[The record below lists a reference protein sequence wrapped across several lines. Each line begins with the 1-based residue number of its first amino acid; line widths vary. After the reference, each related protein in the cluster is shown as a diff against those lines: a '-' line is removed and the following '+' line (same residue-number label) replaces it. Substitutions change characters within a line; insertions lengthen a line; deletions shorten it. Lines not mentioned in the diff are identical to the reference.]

1 MAFLQD
7 VTLMAN
13 RALNRIEGLAGQA
26 KSYSSSPVMLKAKSI
41 ASSIANTPSLK
52 RNAIAG
58 AVGGAAVGA
67 GYDQMTNDRATI
79 GSSIRAGITGGMYG
93 GAGAAAATVGRSA
106 YKNIGGRAG
115 IAAYGRRAM
124 NGVKDFRTNMT
135 DRAEAV
141 NRLRQVTR

>member
-1 MAFLQD
+1 MAFLND

-52 RNAIAG
+52 RNAIVGAAGG
-58 AVGGAAVGA
+58 AVAGA

-79 GSSIRAGITGGMYG
+79 GSSIRAGVTGGLYG
-93 GAGAAAATVGRSA
+93 GAGAAAATAGRSA
-106 YKNIGGRAG
+106 YKDIGGRAG
-115 IAAYGRRAM
+115 IASYGRRAM
-124 NGVKDFRTNMT
+124 SGMKDWRSNMVA
-135 DRAEAV
+135 RAQSA
-141 NRLRQVTR
+141 RGFGY